1 MTQALDFPADPKSLA
16 ALSLAPLVAVAWAEA
31 GMDDEERKLMLS
43 WAAEIGLTKSDAA
56 YELLED
62 WLAKRPGPQLLELW
76 KSRYVNTLSRSLSR
90 EAKEELKRHLLHR
103 ARTLVQATGS
113 FSGVAQ
119 TSSTREQTV
128 MDEIERA
135 FP

>member
-43 WAAEIGLTKSDAA
+43 WAAEIGLTKSDSA

-103 ARTLVQATGS
+103 ARALVQATGS

-128 MDEIERA
+128 IDEIESA